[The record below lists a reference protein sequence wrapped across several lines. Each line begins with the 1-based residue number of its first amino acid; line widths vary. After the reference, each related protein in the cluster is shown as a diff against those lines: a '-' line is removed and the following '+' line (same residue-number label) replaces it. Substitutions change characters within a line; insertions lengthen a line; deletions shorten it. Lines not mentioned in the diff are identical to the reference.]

1 MKTLSINYFLEVF
14 FRRKKTFVE
23 VAAIVFGIAILGTAL
38 WPASYQSTAEIL
50 VQDNR
55 AELLVSPN
63 LQSGM
68 TKDTA
73 VITNPVSQEDLN
85 SELELLTSLQLIRA
99 PVKDLPADEGNDGLE
114 PLSVKSPTP

>member
-1 MKTLSINYFLEVF
+1 MKTLSINYFLEVL

-23 VAAIVFGIAILGTAL
+23 VATIVLGIAILGTAL
-38 WPASYQSTAEIL
+38 WPARAINEPQIL

-68 TKDTA
+68 TKDDAT
-73 VITNPVSQEDLN
+73 VITNPVSQEDLHP
-85 SELELLTSLQLIRA
+85 S
-99 PVKDLPADEGNDGLE
+99 
-114 PLSVKSPTP
+114 